1 MSNVDSPGEEGEK
14 MNVTVLNN
22 PVVRLQLR
30 ELRDRNT
37 QRNRFCEL
45 IELITTFLIY
55 EAAADLPTKE
65 IPVLTPTGE
74 EAACIVPQGKIGL
87 VPILRAGIGMAS
99 AASRILPSASVFFLG
114 YARNEVTLQPEAY
127 YEKYPEAIRLVDVCY
142 VLDVMLATGG
152 SAAAAMR
159 FLKSLA
165 IKDSRLL
172 AVIAAPGGVN
182 YLNSVHPDVPVI
194 VATLDRCLNSR
205 GYILP
210 GLGDAG
216 DRQFGT

>member
-1 MSNVDSPGEEGEK
+1 
-14 MNVTVLNN
+14 MNVTVLSN
-22 PVVRLQLR
+22 PVVGLQLS
-30 ELRDRNT
+30 ELRDKNT

-55 EAAADLPTKE
+55 ETASNLPTKATR
-65 IPVLTPTGE
+65 VLTPMGE
-74 EAACIVPQGKIGL
+74 EADCIAQKGKIGL
-87 VPILRAGIGMAS
+87 VPILRAGIGMAN
-99 AASRILPSASVFFLG
+99 AASRILPAASVFFLG

-127 YEKYPEAIRLVDVCY
+127 YEKFPEAIRLVDICF

-152 SAAAAMR
+152 SAAAAIR
-159 FLKSLA
+159 FLKSLD
-165 IKDSRLL
+165 IKDIRLI
-172 AVIAAPGGVN
+172 AVIAAPEGVL
-182 YLNSVHPDVPVI
+182 YLNQMHPDVPII
-194 VATLDRCLNSR
+194 VATLDRCLNER